1 MRIVLGI
8 CYFFVA
14 FSPGIGFL
22 VPAGATQR
30 ILKGLGYY
38 WMGIMLCTALIVIAA
53 DLIRLIV
60 RKVRKKTFHR
70 LRPALA
76 GTICFFLIA
85 AISIYGMFNAR
96 FIRITPYEVTID
108 KKAGNLDSLKIALV
122 ADLHL
127 GYSVGTSQM
136 RQMVDKINAQNPDL
150 VVIAGD
156 IFDNEYEA
164 LDKPEKLAE
173 ILSGLQSTYG
183 TYACY
188 GNHDIQE
195 PILAGFTFPQD
206 GKKMSDPQMDVFLEK
221 AGITLLRDE
230 SVLIEDAFY
239 LYGRPVMNVPGA
251 V

>member
-1 MRIVLGI
+1 MAYRYPSIFEKRAVRIVLGI
-8 CYFFVA
+8 CYFFIA

-22 VPAGATQR
+22 VPAGTAQR

-38 WMGIMLCTALIVIAA
+38 WMGIMLYTALIVIAA

-164 LDKPEKLAE
+164 LDKPENWLK
-173 ILSGLQSTYG
+173 S
-183 TYACY
+183 
-188 GNHDIQE
+188 
-195 PILAGFTFPQD
+195 FPD
-206 GKKMSDPQMDVFLEK
+206 FRVLTAPMPATETTIFRSRFWPDLPFLRMVKNERSSN
-221 AGITLLRDE
+221 GCF
-230 SVLIEDAFY
+230 S
-239 LYGRPVMNVPGA
+239 
-251 V
+251 